1 MLPVDPTNKESLRKG
16 VAACAL
22 AVAALFAQAAARTL
36 TVDAPAVAPVE
47 MTVPDPKRE
56 ALVDYLSD
64 KYGREAEATGAIV
77 NEAYAAGHALKV
89 DPLLVLAVVAVESRF
104 DPAARNKS
112 GAKGLMQVIP
122 RFHRDKLAEHGG
134 ETAVLDPRVNL
145 LVGTQILRDY
155 VRQTG
160 SVHAGLQRYA
170 GWQDDEERRYARKVI
185 SEKERLRRIVR
196 EAARTAES
204 DRRSS

>member
-1 MLPVDPTNKESLRKG
+1 MDPTSNESLRKA

-22 AVAALFAQAAARTL
+22 AVAALFGQAAARNVTAE
-36 TVDAPAVAPVE
+36 APVVAPIA

-56 ALVDYLSD
+56 ALVDYLSE
-64 KYGREAEATGAIV
+64 KYGREGETTGAIV
-77 NEAYAAGHALKV
+77 DEAYAAGHALNM
-89 DPLLVLAVVAVESRF
+89 DPLLVLAIVAVESRF

-145 LVGTQILRDY
+145 LVGTKILRDY

-160 SVHAGLQRYA
+160 SLHAGLQRYA
-170 GWQDDEERRYARKVI
+170 GWEDDEERRYARKVI
-185 SEKERLRRIVR
+185 TEKERLRRVVR
-196 EAARTAES
+196 QATRNAQS
-204 DRRSS
+204 DRSAT

>member
-1 MLPVDPTNKESLRKG
+1 MDPTSNESLRKA

-22 AVAALFAQAAARTL
+22 AVAALFAQAAARNVTAE
-36 TVDAPAVAPVE
+36 APAVAPIE
-47 MTVPDPKRE
+47 MKVPDPKRE
-56 ALVDYLSD
+56 ALVDYLSE
-64 KYGREAEATGAIV
+64 KYGREGETTGAIV
-77 NEAYAAGHALKV
+77 DEAYAAGHALNM
-89 DPLLVLAVVAVESRF
+89 DPLLVLAIVAVESRF

-134 ETAVLDPRVNL
+134 EAAVLDPRVNL
-145 LVGTQILRDY
+145 LVGTKILRDY

-160 SVHAGLQRYA
+160 SLHAGLQRYA

-185 SEKERLRRIVR
+185 TEKERLRRVVR
-196 EAARTAES
+196 AAVRTAES